1 MNLPAA
7 SSPPDIHATLD
18 RVFGYSSFR
27 PQQQEIIEDL
37 IGGRD
42 AFVLMPTGGGKSL
55 CYQLP
60 ALHRP
65 GVAIVVSPLISLM
78 KDQVDALQ
86 ANGVAAA
93 CYNSSQ
99 GSEVARQVLAKL
111 HARELDLLYISPER
125 LVSGSFLER
134 LQEIEIA
141 LFAIDEAHCVS
152 QWGHD
157 FRPEYAQ
164 LGMLRLQFPHIPIVA
179 LTATADDQTRE
190 DIVRVL
196 NLSQARRHVTGF
208 DRPNIRYTVL
218 EKHKPLDQLLRFLE
232 QRGGQAGIV
241 YALSRKRVEEVAAK
255 LCAKGILAAP
265 YHAGLA
271 AVERSSVQED
281 FLRDELQVVV
291 ATVAFGMGID
301 KPNVRFVV
309 HYDLPKHIE
318 GYYQETGRA
327 GRDGM
332 PADALLLFGA
342 QDVATA
348 RRLIDNNANAEQ
360 QRIEVH
366 KLNAMVALAESVTC
380 RRRVLLN
387 YFGEQRDADCGN
399 CDVCQD
405 PPERFDATEAAR
417 KALSCVYRVGQRFG
431 IVHVIAVLRGADNE
445 RIRSLGHDRLSTY
458 GIGSDRSEQ
467 EWTSILRQLI
477 HHGLL
482 IQDIANYSV
491 LKLTDAARPLLRGET
506 GLQLAR
512 PRIREQAQKKP
523 ARAAAAA
530 LGPYDEALFDELRSL
545 RKQLADAQGVPPYIV
560 FGDATLAQMARN
572 KPMSEAELL
581 AVSGVGLSK
590 LEKYGHDFLDAIAQY
605 CIASGETAT
614 QLTPALRDTWLAYRE
629 GLDLDAIATRRGL
642 PLQEAAKQLLQLM
655 QAGQPVE
662 PEQLLAARK
671 FALIDATLERLG
683 ESAAWENVRAEL
695 PAFVADHEIDLVRA
709 GW

>member
-1 MNLPAA
+1 MNPSIAA
-7 SSPPDIHATLD
+7 NPPDIHATLD
-18 RVFGYSSFR
+18 RVFGYTDFR

-37 IGGRD
+37 IAGRD

-99 GSEVARQVLAKL
+99 GSEAARQVLARL

-125 LVSGSFLER
+125 LVSGGFLER
-134 LQEIEIA
+134 LQDLDIA

-164 LGMLRLQFPHIPIVA
+164 LGMLRLQFPQIPIVA

-196 NLSQARRHVTGF
+196 NLAQARRHVTGF

-232 QRGGQAGIV
+232 QRAGQAGIV

-255 LCAKGILAAP
+255 LCARGILAAP

-271 AVERSSVQED
+271 AVERASVQED

-327 GRDGM
+327 GRDGL

-342 QDVATA
+342 QDIATA
-348 RRLIDNNANAEQ
+348 RRLIDNNTNAEQ

-387 YFGEQRDADCGN
+387 YFGDRLEQDCGN

-405 PPERFDATEAAR
+405 PPAQFDATEVAR

-431 IVHVIAVLRGADNE
+431 IAHVVAVLRGADNE
-445 RIRSLGHDRLSTY
+445 RIRALGHDRLSTY

-491 LKLTDAARPLLRGET
+491 LKLTAAARPLLRGET
-506 GLQLAR
+506 TLRLAR
-512 PRIREQAQKKP
+512 PRIREQVQKKRP
-523 ARAAAAA
+523 KAAAQ
-530 LGPYDEALFDELRSL
+530 GPYDETLFDELRNL

-560 FGDATLAQMARN
+560 FGDATLVQMARD
-572 KPMSEAELL
+572 KPMDEQELL
-581 AVSGVGLSK
+581 SITGVGQHK
-590 LEKYGHDFLDAIAQY
+590 LEKYGRDFLDAITGY
-605 CIASGETAT
+605 CVASGDAGT
-614 QLTPALRDTWLAYRE
+614 QLAPPLRDTWLAYRE
-629 GLDLDAIATRRGL
+629 GLDLDAIAARRGL
-642 PLQEAAKQLLQLM
+642 PLQEAAKQLLQLL

-662 PEQLLAARK
+662 PQQLLAARK

-683 ESAAWENVRAEL
+683 EGAAWENVRAEL